1 MDAGQAR
8 LSHKQVEQHRR
19 LKAKQYFGQLRC
31 LVPTGL
37 DQKNDRNKVLSL
49 AVEHLRSLKAGK
61 GATAEGASTESNSDL
76 IFSMD
81 ADDMQQ
87 VKPLEPTKAGD
98 AEEDKRLSHNEV
110 EQKRRQ
116 QARQHYEELRALL
129 PNSAKFDKNTLLQH
143 AIQAIRERAGVSE
156 QELARMM
163 AEMPASADNEGDGM
177 GDCGEADASAAS
189 AAAMG
194 LAQLAGAAFKSPLSE
209 SPTDVLSF
217 AASIAW
223 GPRATNMSANAQK
236 DLTQVKIKAEQSK
249 EGVVQGVE
257 SHGEVQ
263 GRGGDER
270 KRKVGEDGV
279 EPGVAR
285 RVKLSANFKTGG
297 KEPEA
302 RPEPTDEVASAGTR
316 MVRGGT
322 RVRKSSEG
330 ESAATEDADRKKS
343 RVVWPEAAEAA
354 AKPEGGAAMQ
364 LAKEGGGQVTQR
376 AFEDEMDGL
385 DALSLLSHCA
395 VQLQSSMPNTPVLS
409 GREMSWGETSIMNA
423 LPAMSLQASAPSSA
437 SKGSMI
443 VRAAVGALAAARK

>member
-1 MDAGQAR
+1 
-8 LSHKQVEQHRR
+8 VEQHRR

-37 DQKNDRNKVLSL
+37 DPKNDRNKVLSL
-49 AVEHLRSLKAGK
+49 AVDHLRSLKVGK
-61 GATAEGASTESNSDL
+61 GATAEGASMESNSDL

-87 VKPLEPTKAGD
+87 AKPHEPTKAGD

-143 AIQAIRERAGVSE
+143 AIQAIRELAGVSE
-156 QELARMM
+156 QDLARMM

-177 GDCGEADASAAS
+177 GDCGDADASAAS

-209 SPTDVLSF
+209 SPTDVLTF

-223 GPRATNMSANAQK
+223 VPRDTHNLSANTQK
-236 DLTQVKIKAEQSK
+236 DLTQMKIKTEQSK
-249 EGVVQGVE
+249 EGVVQCVE

-263 GRGGDER
+263 GRGGEER
-270 KRKVGEDGV
+270 KRKVGEDL
-279 EPGVAR
+279 R
-285 RVKLSANFKTGG
+285 R
-297 KEPEA
+297 
-302 RPEPTDEVASAGTR
+302 
-316 MVRGGT
+316 
-322 RVRKSSEG
+322 SSEG
-330 ESAATEDADRKKS
+330 DAGKSAATEDADRKKS
-343 RVVWPEAAEAA
+343 RILWPEVAEAA
-354 AKPEGGAAMQ
+354 VKPEGGAAMQ
-364 LAKEGGGQVTQR
+364 LAKEGGAQEPQR
-376 AFEDEMDGL
+376 TFEDEMDGL

-409 GREMSWGETSIMNA
+409 GREMSWGETSIMSA

>member
-1 MDAGQAR
+1 MDVGQAR

-37 DQKNDRNKVLSL
+37 DPKNDRNKVLSL
-49 AVEHLRSLKAGK
+49 AVDHLRSLKVGK
-61 GATAEGASTESNSDL
+61 GATAEGASMESNSDL

-87 VKPLEPTKAGD
+87 AKPHEPTKAGD

-143 AIQAIRERAGVSE
+143 AIQAIRELAGVSE
-156 QELARMM
+156 QDLARMM

-177 GDCGEADASAAS
+177 GDCGDADASAAS

-209 SPTDVLSF
+209 SPTDVLTF

-223 GPRATNMSANAQK
+223 VPRDTHNLSANTQK
-236 DLTQVKIKAEQSK
+236 DLTQMKIKTEQSK
-249 EGVVQGVE
+249 EGVVQCVE

-263 GRGGDER
+263 GRGGEER
-270 KRKVGEDGV
+270 KRKVGEDL
-279 EPGVAR
+279 R
-285 RVKLSANFKTGG
+285 R
-297 KEPEA
+297 
-302 RPEPTDEVASAGTR
+302 
-316 MVRGGT
+316 
-322 RVRKSSEG
+322 SSEG
-330 ESAATEDADRKKS
+330 DAGKSAATEDADRKKS
-343 RVVWPEAAEAA
+343 RILWPEVAEAA
-354 AKPEGGAAMQ
+354 VKPEGGAAMQ
-364 LAKEGGGQVTQR
+364 LAKEGGAQEPQR
-376 AFEDEMDGL
+376 TFEDEMDGL

-409 GREMSWGETSIMNA
+409 GREMSWGETSIMSA

>member
-1 MDAGQAR
+1 MDSVQAR

-37 DQKNDRNKVLSL
+37 DPKNDRNKVLSL

-61 GATAEGASTESNSDL
+61 GATAEGATAEGASMESNSDL

-81 ADDMQQ
+81 ADDVQQ
-87 VKPLEPTKAGD
+87 TKPHEPTKAGD

-143 AIQAIRERAGVSE
+143 AIQAIREMTGVSE

-163 AEMPASADNEGDGM
+163 AERPASADHEGDGM
-177 GDCGEADASAAS
+177 GDCGDADASAAS
-189 AAAMG
+189 AAALG
-194 LAQLAGAAFKSPLSE
+194 LAQLAGAAFMSPLSE
-209 SPTDVLSF
+209 SPTDVLTF

-223 GPRATNMSANAQK
+223 VPRGTHNMSANAQ
-236 DLTQVKIKAEQSK
+236 DLTQVKVKAEQSK

-257 SHGEVQ
+257 SHGEAQ
-263 GRGGDER
+263 GRGGEER
-270 KRKVGEDGV
+270 KRKVGEDL
-279 EPGVAR
+279 R
-285 RVKLSANFKTGG
+285 RFSKG
-297 KEPEA
+297 
-302 RPEPTDEVASAGTR
+302 DAGQ
-316 MVRGGT
+316 
-322 RVRKSSEG
+322 
-330 ESAATEDADRKKS
+330 SAATEDADRKKS
-343 RVVWPEAAEAA
+343 RLVWPEVAEAA
-354 AKPEGGAAMQ
+354 VKPEGGAPMQ
-364 LAKEGGGQVTQR
+364 LAKEGGGKEF
-376 AFEDEMDGL
+376 FEDEMDGL

-409 GREMSWGETSIMNA
+409 GREMSWGETSMMSA

-437 SKGSMI
+437 SKGSML